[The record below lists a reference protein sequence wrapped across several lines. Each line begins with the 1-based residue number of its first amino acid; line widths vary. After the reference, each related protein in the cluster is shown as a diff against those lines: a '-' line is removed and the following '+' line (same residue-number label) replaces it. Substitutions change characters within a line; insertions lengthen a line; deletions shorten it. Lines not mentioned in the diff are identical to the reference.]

1 MRINDIINEAGTM
14 PYQDPKKM
22 GGELGQPESIKRLVT
37 DLNGYLA
44 LDNGAIPPEVAEL
57 KTATGWYDTNR
68 VTPEWMAKTA
78 KAHPTDKNWKWLVV
92 QPGSIGGWITGSD
105 KADQAFVTKTIDQ
118 KIDRLKFAMGMYN
131 RHYWPGTH
139 SFSNRPYDQGIVP
152 GYQADARTGKVETQS
167 HNFDPVDIKY
177 YLSAYKWCRDQQL
190 MPVITPEQWIMLLL
204 VEGSEDFGT
213 RPVAQ
218 VTSLSPAMQKF
229 DQMLEQKGMVN
240 VRLRAFCVTVM
251 DKLTTAKRLGIPLYQ
266 AWNGSKIYLDRY
278 NIQALAAKDPKNK
291 QLVDLVNSTLA

>member
-1 MRINDIINEAGTM
+1 MRIKDIISEAGKM
-14 PYQDPKKM
+14 PYQDPKKTA
-22 GGELGQPESIKRLVT
+22 GTQGQPDQVKRMEA

-44 LDNGAIPPEVAEL
+44 LDNGTIPPEVAEL
-57 KTATGWYDTNR
+57 RTPTGWYDINK
-68 VTPEWMAKTA
+68 VTPEWMTKTA

-105 KADQAFVTKTIDQ
+105 KDDQAFVKKTIDQ
-118 KIDRLKFAMGMYN
+118 KIDRLKFAMDLYN
-131 RHYWPGTH
+131 RYYWPGTH
-139 SFSNRPYDQGIVP
+139 SFSDRPYVQGIVP
-152 GYQADARTGKVETQS
+152 GYQADARIGKVETQS

-177 YLSAYKWCRDQQL
+177 YLSAYKWCRDQNL

-213 RPVAQ
+213 RPVGGR
-218 VTSLSPAMQKF
+218 SLSPAMQKF
-229 DQMLEQKGMVN
+229 SQMLEQKGMVN
-240 VRLRAFCVTVM
+240 LMQRDFCVTVM

-291 QLVDLVNSTLA
+291 QLVDLVNSILA